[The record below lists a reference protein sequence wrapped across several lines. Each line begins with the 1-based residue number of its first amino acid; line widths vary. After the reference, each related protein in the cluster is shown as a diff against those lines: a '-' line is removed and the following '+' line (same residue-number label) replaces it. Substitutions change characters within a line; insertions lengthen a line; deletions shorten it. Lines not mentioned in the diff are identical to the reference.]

1 MLILRPNKNMADDC
15 QICFDKCNGSTRK
28 ACKCP
33 YCQVVYCRECV
44 GNWLTTLIDEPRC
57 PGEQCKKGWSREYL
71 DSVMTKVWRD
81 GTYREYREKLL
92 MDRERALLP
101 TTQPRIEAMN
111 EAKRIMRETIDPM
124 RQRRRDL
131 QNQLRALQ
139 MEDQGIQTQIWDL
152 THHCERL
159 RTGVGVDE
167 AAAKQRN
174 VFIRRC
180 PSEGCRGFLS
190 SAWKCGV
197 CELYSCPECHDVKG
211 VARDSP
217 HTCDPANVE
226 TAKLIA
232 KDTKPCPKCGEMI
245 TKIDGCDQMWCVSCH
260 TAFSWRSGQIASGV
274 VHNPHFYEWQRRV
287 GGGTAPRAPG
297 DIPCGGMAEWT
308 VVRRAIC
315 DSRTYPAWVSILE
328 LAHRR
333 ITHVINVDMIN
344 LNRDGVNLNDNI
356 DLRISYLLKEVSDE
370 AMMSTLIQREK
381 RWEKE
386 RELRRVYETLTGAAT
401 DIFRRI
407 LAVRE
412 ESAEMPTFEAFRPL
426 VLELDELRKF
436 INDALDVLRR
446 RYNSTI
452 HGFDSNWERL
462 SLKKSRGGEETTT
475 DIKTSYGLFQDDL
488 TAFQALVLP
497 TIGDTDDGVLLMK
510 PFMTKIKRLAR
521 FITTF
526 PAINTNTR
534 RLAEHVVEWLE
545 ANIKVLQTTTGIR
558 AERWTREYNERLRD
572 RRRDA
577 LTLWAEHVK
586 TLELVMTAP
595 ATNTII

>member
-1 MLILRPNKNMADDC
+1 
-15 QICFDKCNGSTRK
+15 
-28 ACKCP
+28 
-33 YCQVVYCRECV
+33 
-44 GNWLTTLIDEPRC
+44 
-57 PGEQCKKGWSREYL
+57 
-71 DSVMTKVWRD
+71 MTKVWRD

-315 DSRTYPAWVSILE
+315 DIRTYPAWVSILE

-407 LAVRE
+407 IAVRE
-412 ESAEMPTFEAFRPL
+412 TAAEIPPFEAFRPL
-426 VLELDELRKF
+426 VMELDELRKF

-452 HGFDSNWERL
+452 HGFDTNWERL

-475 DIKTSYGLFQDDL
+475 EIKTSYGLFQDEL

-497 TIGDTDDGVLLMK
+497 TIGDTDDGVVMMK
-510 PFMTKIKRLAR
+510 PFLTKIRRLAR
-521 FITTF
+521 LITSF

-545 ANIKVLQTTTGIR
+545 TNIKVLQTTTGTRID
-558 AERWTREYNERLRD
+558 RWTREYNERLRD

-577 LTLWAEHVK
+577 LALWAEHVK
-586 TLELVMTAP
+586 TIELVMTAP
-595 ATNTII
+595 ATNTIV